1 VEQGVSGKFMKI
13 ALLWLQRL
21 FLVCSI
27 AFLVTVFFQNRMD
40 IVSIFSV
47 ASYSGLAL
55 AILFWVLATLLMP
68 AIAFTILRDRKNS
81 ITFRTLLSIHL
92 NRIPSKFLPGG
103 VWQTFARVYDM
114 NNLGITKTDISLVVL
129 YENTY
134 SIILAA
140 IVSTLGIYLLSS
152 NELYST
158 LALVLLLG
166 SIATIPLALFF
177 RKRSFVLSIAAYVQ
191 LTAVCTAFWILA
203 AGAFYSYMAAI
214 GMIAAQDNVIVTV
227 VNYLFSYVV
236 GFVSIFAPQGIG
248 VFEVVYS
255 ELATSDLPRT
265 QLIIFVAGF
274 RVLVMLSDMLTWLA
288 YMLIKISS
296 GVGGKQDPE

>member
-1 VEQGVSGKFMKI
+1 MKT

-27 AFLVTVFFQNRMD
+27 AFLVTVFLQNRTD
-40 IVSIFSV
+40 IVSIFAL
-47 ASYSGLAL
+47 ASYSGLAT
-55 AILFWVLATLLMP
+55 AILFWVLATLVMP

-114 NNLGITKTDISLVVL
+114 KNIGISKTDISLVVL
-129 YENTY
+129 YEGTY
-134 SIILAA
+134 AIILGA
-140 IVSTLGIYLLSS
+140 IVSTLGIYLFSS

-158 LALVLLLG
+158 LASILFLG
-166 SIATIPLALFF
+166 SIATIPLAHYF
-177 RKRSFVLSIAAYVQ
+177 RKRSFILSITAYAQ
-191 LTAVCTAFWILA
+191 LTAVCTVFWVFS
-203 AGAFYSYMAAI
+203 AGAFYSYMSAI
-214 GMIAAQDNVIVTV
+214 GMVAASDGVFLTV
-227 VNYLFSYVV
+227 VYYLFSFVV

-255 ELATSDLPRT
+255 ELATSELPRT

-274 RVLVMLSDMLTWLA
+274 RVLVMLSDMLTWLG
-288 YMLIKISS
+288 YMLIKISG
-296 GVGGKQDPE
+296 GVGGKQDAQ

>member
-1 VEQGVSGKFMKI
+1 MKT
-13 ALLWLQRL
+13 ALQWFQRL

-27 AFLVTVFFQNRMD
+27 AFLVTVFFQNRTD
-40 IVSIFSV
+40 IASIFNV
-47 ASYSGLAL
+47 ASYSGLAT

-68 AIAFTILRDRKNS
+68 AIAFTILKDRKNS
-81 ITFRTLLSIHL
+81 ITFPTLLSIHL

-114 NNLGITKTDISLVVL
+114 NDLGITKKDIGLVVL

-134 SIILAA
+134 AIILAA
-140 IVSTLGIYLLSS
+140 IASTLGIYLFSS

-158 LALVLLLG
+158 LALVLFLG
-166 SIATIPLALFF
+166 SIVTIPLALFF
-177 RKRSFVLSIAAYVQ
+177 RNRSFILSIAAYVQ
-191 LTAVCTAFWILA
+191 LTAVCTLFWMLA

-214 GMIAAQDNVIVTV
+214 GMVAAQDDLLLTV

-255 ELATSDLPRT
+255 ELASSELPRT

-274 RVLVMLSDMLTWLA
+274 RVLVMLSDMLTWLG
-288 YMLIKISS
+288 YMLIKISA
-296 GVGGKQDPE
+296 GVGAKQDAE

>member
-1 VEQGVSGKFMKI
+1 MKT

-27 AFLVTVFFQNRMD
+27 AFLIAVFFQNRTD
-40 IVSIFSV
+40 IVSIFTA
-47 ASYSGLAL
+47 ASYLGLAI
-55 AILFWVLATLLMP
+55 AILFWILATLLIP
-68 AIAFTILRDRKNS
+68 AIALTILKDRKNS
-81 ITFRTLLSIHL
+81 ITFRTLLAIHL

-114 NNLGITKTDISLVVL
+114 NGLGITKTGISLVVL

-134 SIILAA
+134 FIILAA
-140 IVSTLGIYLLSS
+140 IVSTLGIYLYSS

-158 LALVLLLG
+158 LALALFLG

-177 RKRSFVLSIAAYVQ
+177 RKRSFILSITAYEQ
-191 LTAVCTAFWILA
+191 LTAVCEIFWLLA

-214 GMIAAQDNVIVTV
+214 GMIAASDDALHTV

-248 VFEVVYS
+248 VFEAVYPDLASS
-255 ELATSDLPRT
+255 ELPRT
-265 QLIIFVAGF
+265 QLMIFVAGF
-274 RVLVMLSDMLTWLA
+274 RVLLMLSDMLTWLGF
-288 YMLIKISS
+288 MLFKISV
-296 GVGGKQDPE
+296 GVGAKQDAE

>member
-1 VEQGVSGKFMKI
+1 MDRGVSGQFMKT

-27 AFLVTVFFQNRMD
+27 AFLVTVFFQNRAD
-40 IVSIFSV
+40 IVSIFTF
-47 ASYSGLAL
+47 ASYSGLAI
-55 AILFWVLATLLMP
+55 AILFWILATLVIP

-114 NNLGITKTDISLVVL
+114 NNLGIPKTDISLVVL
-129 YENTY
+129 YENSY

-140 IVSTLGIYLLSS
+140 IVSTLGIYLFSS
-152 NELYST
+152 SELYST
-158 LALVLLLG
+158 LALVLFLG
-166 SIATIPLALFF
+166 SIATIPLAIFF
-177 RKRSFVLSIAAYVQ
+177 RKRSFILSIAAYAQ
-191 LTAVCTAFWILA
+191 LTAVCTVFWLLA
-203 AGAFYSYMAAI
+203 ASSFYSYMAAI
-214 GMIAAQDNVIVTV
+214 GLVTAEDQALLTSI
-227 VNYLFSYVV
+227 NYLFSYVV

-255 ELATSDLPRT
+255 ELASSELPRT

-274 RVLVMLSDMLTWLA
+274 RVLVMLSDMLTWLS
-288 YMLIKISS
+288 YMLINISGRV
-296 GVGGKQDPE
+296 GVKRDAE